1 MSLSI
6 KNGWFDE
13 QNRAYIV
20 NSIENMMDDLGCSKP
35 TCVKIVKE
43 LDSEKGIGLIEK
55 KRRGLG
61 KPDIIYVKNF
71 APLVRIKVIKSHQML
86 MNSKK

>member
-1 MSLSI
+1 MLDRMSLSI

-20 NSIENMMDDLGCSKP
+20 YSIENMMDDLGCSKP
-35 TCVKIVKE
+35 TCMKIVKE

-55 KRRGLG
+55 KRRGMQHLFFIG
-61 KPDIIYVKNF
+61 ENT
-71 APLVRIKVIKSHQML
+71 M
-86 MNSKK
+86 KKMEKL

>member
-1 MSLSI
+1 MLDRMSLSI

-20 NSIENMMDDLGCSKP
+20 YSIENMMDDLGGSKP

-55 KRRGLG
+55 KRRGMQHLFLIG
-61 KPDIIYVKNF
+61 ENT
-71 APLVRIKVIKSHQML
+71 M
-86 MNSKK
+86 KKMEKL